1 MWEKKKIT
9 FDTEKL
15 RNFFRKEN
23 LLVMVLLGILLFVI
37 AIPVE
42 KESRKQEETT
52 LKTLQSEKK
61 GDAADF
67 AAEDISYT
75 EQMEERLKK
84 ILSEMEGVGE
94 VEVMI
99 TLKASEE
106 KIVEKEKQISHS
118 STTEQ
123 DAQGGSRTVSNSEN
137 NPKVVY
143 RTEGSVSDPYVVK
156 TYSPEIE
163 GVLVVAAGAGSGTVD
178 RTISGIVQALF
189 DVEAHKVKVVKME
202 NNGS

>member
-42 KESRKQEETT
+42 KESRKQEEAT

-67 AAEDISYT
+67 VAEDISYT

-189 DVEAHKVKVVKME
+189 DVEAHKVKVVKKE